1 MHNFVIPPIDSVA
14 ADAAAERQGM
24 LTKPPCS
31 LGKLEEIAW
40 RLAGIQGTVLP
51 TVRNRWIVV
60 AAADHGVTGD
70 SVSAY
75 PQEVTAQMVRNF
87 LSGGAAINVL
97 ARHCGA
103 RLMVVDA
110 GINGPVISDGG
121 SRLQRPLR
129 NLDACHFEPGEK
141 SKPSRRHAPPPLPR
155 PLGFARGDMSGA
167 RGDMECGITGW
178 GARDPLNKPSTRP
191 SSVSDSAML
200 RGLVQTIPSSAKDS
214 LHGNDEARGLRT
226 MRAGCGTANF
236 TREPAM
242 SLEQARLSIANGAEV
257 ADDLASRG
265 AHLVAVG
272 DMGIG
277 NTSSAAAICAAMT
290 KSDPASVTGRGTGI
304 DDAGLERKVAV
315 IRRGLDLHKPDP
327 ADPISVLSAVGG
339 FEIGFLA
346 GLMLGLAERRVAIAL
361 DGYIVT
367 SAALVAHGL
376 HRRVVDYMFACHISV
391 EPGHRVALEH
401 LGLSPLLD
409 LNLGLGEGSGAALG
423 MTIIEAAARLHA
435 EMSTFDEA
443 AVSGPTSPPS

>member
-14 ADAAAERQGM
+14 ADAAAERQSI
-24 LTKPPCS
+24 LTKPPGS

-110 GINGPVISDGG
+110 GIRGPVLTEVG
-121 SRLQRPLR
+121 SR
-129 NLDACHFEPGEK
+129 F
-141 SKPSRRHAPPPLPR
+141 
-155 PLGFARGDMSGA
+155 
-167 RGDMECGITGW
+167 
-178 GARDPLNKPSTRP
+178 
-191 SSVSDSAML
+191 
-200 RGLVQTIPSSAKDS
+200 
-214 LHGNDEARGLRT
+214 HGNDGGEDGNDEGTFGHDVGTDGNDEGADGNDVDTGGNDGGTGGNDEGTGLLT

-290 KSDPASVTGRGTGI
+290 ETDAARVTGRGTGL

-327 ADPISVLSAVGG
+327 ADPIGVLSAVGG

-367 SAALVAHGL
+367 SAALIAHGL
-376 HRRVVDYMFACHISV
+376 HRRVVDYMFACHLSV
-391 EPGHRVALEH
+391 EPGHLVALEH

-423 MTIIEAAARLHA
+423 MTIIDAAARLHA

-443 AVSGPTSPPS
+443 AVSGPTGPPS

>member
-14 ADAAAERQGM
+14 ADAAAERQSI
-24 LTKPPCS
+24 LTKPPGS

-110 GINGPVISDGG
+110 GIRGPVLTDVD
-121 SRLQRPLR
+121 SR
-129 NLDACHFEPGEK
+129 F
-141 SKPSRRHAPPPLPR
+141 
-155 PLGFARGDMSGA
+155 
-167 RGDMECGITGW
+167 
-178 GARDPLNKPSTRP
+178 
-191 SSVSDSAML
+191 
-200 RGLVQTIPSSAKDS
+200 
-214 LHGNDEARGLRT
+214 HGNDGAEDGNDEEAGGNDDEVVGPRLHENDDEAVGSRVHRNDEATGLRS

-236 TREPAM
+236 AREPAM

-290 KSDPASVTGRGTGI
+290 ETDAARVTGRGTGL
-304 DDAGLERKVAV
+304 DDAGLKRKVAV

-367 SAALVAHGL
+367 SAALIAHGL
-376 HRRVVDYMFACHISV
+376 HRRVVDYMFACHLSV
-391 EPGHRVALEH
+391 EPGHCVALEH

-423 MTIIEAAARLHA
+423 MTIIDAAARLHA

-443 AVSGPTSPPS
+443 AVSGPTGPPS

>member
-14 ADAAAERQGM
+14 ADAAAERQSI
-24 LTKPPCS
+24 LTKPPGS

-110 GINGPVISDGG
+110 GIRGPVLTEVG
-121 SRLQRPLR
+121 SR
-129 NLDACHFEPGEK
+129 F
-141 SKPSRRHAPPPLPR
+141 
-155 PLGFARGDMSGA
+155 
-167 RGDMECGITGW
+167 
-178 GARDPLNKPSTRP
+178 
-191 SSVSDSAML
+191 
-200 RGLVQTIPSSAKDS
+200 
-214 LHGNDEARGLRT
+214 HGNDGGEDGNDEGTFGHDVGTDGNDEGADGNDVDTGGNDGGTGGNDEGTGLLT

-236 TREPAM
+236 AREPAM

-290 KSDPASVTGRGTGI
+290 ETDAARVTGRGTGL
-304 DDAGLERKVAV
+304 DDAGLKRKVAV

-327 ADPISVLSAVGG
+327 ADPIGVLSAVGG

-346 GLMLGLAERRVAIAL
+346 GLMLRLAERRVAIAL

-367 SAALVAHGL
+367 SAALIAHGL
-376 HRRVVDYMFACHISV
+376 HRRVVDYMFACHLSV
-391 EPGHRVALEH
+391 EPGHLVALEH

-423 MTIIEAAARLHA
+423 MTIIDAAARLHA

-443 AVSGPTSPPS
+443 AVSGPTGPPS

>member
-1 MHNFVIPPIDSVA
+1 MHNFVLPPIDSVA
-14 ADAAAERQGM
+14 ADAAAERQSI
-24 LTKPPCS
+24 LTKPPGS

-40 RLAGIQGTVLP
+40 RLAGIQGTTLP

-70 SVSAY
+70 SVSVY

-110 GINGPVISDGG
+110 GIRGPVLTEIG
-121 SRLQRPLR
+121 SR
-129 NLDACHFEPGEK
+129 F
-141 SKPSRRHAPPPLPR
+141 
-155 PLGFARGDMSGA
+155 
-167 RGDMECGITGW
+167 
-178 GARDPLNKPSTRP
+178 
-191 SSVSDSAML
+191 
-200 RGLVQTIPSSAKDS
+200 
-214 LHGNDEARGLRT
+214 HGNDGGEDGNDEGTFGHDVGTDGNDEGADGNDVDTGGNDGGTGGNDEGTGLLT

-236 TREPAM
+236 AREPAM

-290 KSDPASVTGRGTGI
+290 ETDAARVTGRGTGL

-327 ADPISVLSAVGG
+327 ADSIGVLSAVGG

-367 SAALVAHGL
+367 SAALIAHGL
-376 HRRVVDYMFACHISV
+376 HRRVVDYMFACHLSV
-391 EPGHRVALEH
+391 EPGHLVALEH

-443 AVSGPTSPPS
+443 AVSGPTGPPS